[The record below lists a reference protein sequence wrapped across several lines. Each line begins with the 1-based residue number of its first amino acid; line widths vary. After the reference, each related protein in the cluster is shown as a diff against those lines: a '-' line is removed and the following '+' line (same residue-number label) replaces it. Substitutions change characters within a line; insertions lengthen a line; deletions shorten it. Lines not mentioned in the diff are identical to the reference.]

1 MTKSR
6 KSKSQIIAQG
16 AEAILIRNGKILK
29 KNRIKKG
36 YRHPELDSILRT
48 WRTRHESKIMERAS
62 KIIPV
67 PKIGETTE
75 HEIEMDFIPGQRL
88 SQCLD
93 SLPEKKSLEICRKI
107 GQQVSKIHQSNIIH
121 GDLTTSNMILSKNKN
136 KEAIYFI
143 DFGLSF
149 HSQRI
154 EDKAVD
160 LHLIKQAFESK
171 HFRKAGKYLK
181 SILEGYTKSN
191 PESALVLKQLEKVES
206 RGRYK
211 GKH

>member
-1 MTKSR
+1 MPSKL
-6 KSKSQIIAQG
+6 KSQIIAQG

-29 KNRIKKG
+29 KDRIKKG
-36 YRHPELDSILRT
+36 YRHPELDSILRN
-48 WRTRHESKIMERAS
+48 WRTRHESRIMGKAS

-67 PKIGETTE
+67 PSIKKTSAF
-75 HEIEMDFIPGQRL
+75 EIDMDFIPGHRL

-93 SLPEKKSLEICRKI
+93 TLPEKKSLEICKKI
-107 GQQVSKIHQSNIIH
+107 GQQVSKLHQSNIIH

-136 KEAIYFI
+136 KEEIYFI

-171 HFRKAGKYLK
+171 HFKKASIYLK
-181 SILEGYTKSN
+181 NIIQGYKQSN

-211 GKH
+211 GKS